1 LTRAPYVLAVVVLTL
16 AGVPSFASAKE
27 MDITTH
33 RLFAGD
39 VTNVAAAD
47 ARWGRL
53 MTQLGGVVEPL
64 TLTPA
69 NTLGMSS
76 FYFGFETGV
85 ANIDNG
91 QDYWQLGTEGGAQAD
106 DSIGNQF
113 VQGGM
118 TYSRAM
124 FRKGFPF
131 GIDLGIGAGHVYNAS
146 LFLWSGDV
154 KIGLFEGWVRKLP
167 AFIPDIALHGFIT
180 AVTGD
185 REFTMTVP
193 GGGIIVS
200 KPIVIGQT
208 LIVTPM
214 IHARVSWTVADSAI
228 VNVIESPTGDGRYV
242 YERVRAHR
250 IRLAPGLEVR
260 YQRFQISGAFL
271 FDVAGGP
278 SFLPGD
284 PYSTA
289 SQWRIDIG
297 VGVNY

>member
-1 LTRAPYVLAVVVLTL
+1 LTRAPHILVFVLTL
-16 AGVPSFASAKE
+16 LGVTSGASAKE

-33 RLFAGD
+33 RLFDGD
-39 VTNVAAAD
+39 VADVAGAD
-47 ARWGRL
+47 ARWGQL

-85 ANIDNG
+85 SNLASD
-91 QDYWQLGTEGGAQAD
+91 QDYWRLGTEGGAQAD
-106 DSIGNQF
+106 DINGNQF
-113 VQGGM
+113 VQSAM

-131 GIDLGIGAGHVYNAS
+131 GVDLGIGAGHVYNSS

-167 AFIPDIALHGFIT
+167 AAIPDIALHGFIT

-185 REFTMTVP
+185 HEFTLTVP

-208 LIVTPM
+208 LILTPM
-214 IHARVSWTVADSAI
+214 VHARISWTVADSAI

-242 YERVRAHR
+242 YDRIRAHR
-250 IRLAPGLEVR
+250 IRLAPGVELR
-260 YQRFQISGAFL
+260 YQRFQVSGAFV
-271 FDVAGGP
+271 FDLAGGP
-278 SFLPGD
+278 SFLPGE

-289 SQWRIDIG
+289 SQWRVDIG